1 MKVIGN
7 IVGKRASFS
16 SNNSSNAPSAQG
28 VNVSKAHSDNDKVDK
43 VRGLRSFNRF
53 VEKMKSDYRDKV
65 SDVQSHMEGTKDQ
78 RTVPRGVFGQDHQQQ
93 SAANANKESSKVQS
107 TSPHDMN

>member
-16 SNNSSNAPSAQG
+16 SNNSSNAASAQG
-28 VNVSKAHSDNDKVDK
+28 GHVSKAHSDNDKVDK

-65 SDVQSHMEGTKDQ
+65 SDVQNHMQGTNNQ
-78 RTVPRGVFGQDHQQQ
+78 ATAVRGMFGQEESQ
-93 SAANANKESSKVQS
+93 AVGYLPNKESSKIKL
-107 TSPHDMN
+107 MR